1 MNWLYLSAGVLSV
14 VVACVHSLLGER
26 WVFKRMRR
34 GTWVPTEGGN
44 VLREP
49 HVRILWASWHV
60 LSVFGLMM
68 AAMLIHGAYRPGPGW
83 LPLAIATAMAL
94 ASALVGFGTKGKHLG
109 WVGLLAVAVLTVL
122 GFVLGP

>member
-1 MNWLYLSAGVLSV
+1 MNWLYLSAGLLAV
-14 VVACVHSLLGER
+14 VVACVHSVLGEL

-34 GTWVPTEGGN
+34 GTLVPTEGGN

-60 LSVFGLMM
+60 LSVFGLVL
-68 AAMLIHGAYRPGPGW
+68 AALLIHRAFGPGPSW
-83 LPLAIATAMAL
+83 VPPAIAIAMVL

-109 WVGLLAVAVLTVL
+109 WGGLLGVAVLTVL
-122 GFVLGP
+122 GFALGQ